1 MQRFSTTVRACS
13 TVCRKASWRHGKLPN
28 STALSCTWHEG
39 MRMERIGEVMAV
51 RHASLPTQC
60 VQFHPESEFTQYRGA
75 IFANMV
81 SPALVST

>member
-1 MQRFSTTVRACS
+1 MRPCGCSAACGHRS
-13 TVCRKASWRHGKLPN
+13 
-28 STALSCTWHEG
+28 STAHSRMLQRAIRTALCSFAVHCSHEG
-39 MRMERIGEVMAV
+39 MAV

-81 SPALVST
+81 SQALVST